1 MPKPDGDL
9 PGLAENWLRRARSN
23 LARAQSAKTGD
34 IVWEDLCFDAQQ
46 AAEKALKAV
55 LQHRGIRF
63 PFVHDTSVLL
73 DFLAGAGIDL
83 PPAIQDSVELSVFAV
98 ETRYPG
104 DYVPVTAT
112 EHARAVAIAERVVA
126 WAAAMLA
133 GPRTA

>member
-1 MPKPDGDL
+1 MPKPDG
-9 PGLAENWLRRARSN
+9 
-23 LARAQSAKTGD
+23 
-34 IVWEDLCFDAQQ
+34 
-46 AAEKALKAV
+46 
-55 LQHRGIRF
+55 
-63 PFVHDTSVLL
+63 
-73 DFLAGAGIDL
+73 DL